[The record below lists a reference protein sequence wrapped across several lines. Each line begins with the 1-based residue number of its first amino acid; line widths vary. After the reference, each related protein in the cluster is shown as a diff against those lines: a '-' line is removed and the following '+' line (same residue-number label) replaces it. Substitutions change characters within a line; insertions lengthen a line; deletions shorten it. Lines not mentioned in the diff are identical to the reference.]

1 MSDQRDDQRQAH
13 RALVTG
19 ATGFTGSNLCRR
31 LKADGEE
38 VVAWVR
44 RTSNVDELYAMGVEC
59 REVDIGDA
67 GEVLAELRDFD
78 TVYHIAAA
86 FRVEHVDTDEFT
98 RVNVSATR
106 NLLAAARENGV
117 PRFVH
122 CSTVGVQGDIDD
134 PPATEGYR
142 YAPGDHYQ
150 ASKLEGELLALE
162 AARDGLAVS
171 VVRPAGIYG
180 PGDTRFLKL
189 FRPISR
195 GRFVMIGSGDILYH
209 LTYIDDLVDGIVRA
223 GRRPEAVGEV
233 FTLAGPRATTLREL
247 VDAIA
252 DATGARRPRLRLP
265 YAPVYWASVACER
278 LCKLVG
284 LSPPLYP
291 RRVEF
296 FAKDRAFDISKAREL
311 LGYDPQV
318 DLAEGLRRTAAWYR
332 EQGLI

>member
-1 MSDQRDDQRQAH
+1 MSRT
-13 RALVTG
+13 LVTG

-31 LKADGEE
+31 LVDDGEQ

-44 RTSNVDELYAMGVEC
+44 AGSDTAPLDALGVES
-59 REVDIGDA
+59 RLVDICDA
-67 GEVLAELRDFD
+67 GAVRAAMSGFD

-86 FRVEHVDTDEFT
+86 FRVEHVDTGVFR
-98 RVNVSATR
+98 RVNVDATR
-106 NLLAAARENGV
+106 NLLQAARAGGV
-117 PRFVH
+117 RRFVH

-134 PPATEGYR
+134 PPATEEYR

-150 ASKLEGELLALE
+150 ESKLEGELLALE
-162 AARDGLAVS
+162 AAAEGLAVS

-195 GRFVMIGSGDILYH
+195 GRFIMIGSGEVLYH

-223 GRRPEAVGEV
+223 GRTPQAVGEV
-233 FTLAGPRATTLREL
+233 FTLAGPRIATLREL

-252 DATGARRPRLRLP
+252 DAVGARRPRLRLP
-265 YAPVYWASVACER
+265 YAPVHAASVVCEKA
-278 LCKLVG
+278 CKLIGVA
-284 LSPPLYP
+284 PPLYP

-296 FAKDRAFDISKAREL
+296 FEKDRAFDISKARRL

-318 DLAEGLRRTAAWYR
+318 DLEEGLRRTAAWYR